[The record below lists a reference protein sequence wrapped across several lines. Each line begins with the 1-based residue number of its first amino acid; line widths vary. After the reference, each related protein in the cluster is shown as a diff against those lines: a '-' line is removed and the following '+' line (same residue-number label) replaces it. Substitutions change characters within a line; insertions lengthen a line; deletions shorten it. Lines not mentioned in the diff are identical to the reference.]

1 MVCRNSG
8 ETQKASS
15 DRVSSEEAWRS
26 PLSYTSMLGY
36 ISNGAQGKSKV
47 GRVMGFRNGKSLQ
60 PEMDAAFGCERRLW
74 CGLDGCRFRS
84 RDC

>member
-36 ISNGAQGKSKV
+36 ISSGAQGKSKV

-60 PEMDAAFGCERRLW
+60 PEMAAAFGCERRLW